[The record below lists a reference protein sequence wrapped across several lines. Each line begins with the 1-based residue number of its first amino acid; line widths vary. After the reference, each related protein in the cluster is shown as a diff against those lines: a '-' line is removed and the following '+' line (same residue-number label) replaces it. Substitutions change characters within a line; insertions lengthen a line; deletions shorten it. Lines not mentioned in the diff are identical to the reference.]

1 MEVKTGYTL
10 IKHYYSATFDDFAH
24 SKITFDIDEDANLSQ
39 MLDAFEHFLKAS
51 GFSFDGY
58 LDFVK
63 DEIDDPFYDELV
75 EHKKSEL
82 PYASDK
88 EPHPP
93 RWAATSD
100 RNSVFD
106 EKM

>member
-1 MEVKTGYTL
+1 MEVNTGYTL
-10 IKHYYSATFDDFAH
+10 IKHYYSATFDEFAH
-24 SKITFDIDEDANLSQ
+24 SKVTFDIAEDAYLDQ

-51 GFSFDGY
+51 GFSFDGR

-63 DEIDDPFYDELV
+63 DEEPDPFIEELV
-75 EHKKSEL
+75 
-82 PYASDK
+82 K

-93 RWAATSD
+93 RWAAKSD
-100 RNSVFD
+100 LMSTFD

>member
-10 IKHYYSATFDDFAH
+10 IKHYYSHQFDDLAHNKVTFDVA
-24 SKITFDIDEDANLSQ
+24 EDASLNQ

-51 GFSFDGY
+51 GFSFDGQ

-63 DEIDDPFYDELV
+63 DDEVDPFVEELV
-75 EHKKSEL
+75 
-82 PYASDK
+82 K

-93 RWAATSD
+93 RWAAKSD
-100 RNSVFD
+100 LMSTFD